1 MSKLN
6 ICDPLV
12 ARYLKGELAEL
23 SYLLSDEYLYLNTCV
38 GIEIALLRALAK
50 RGLLTEAQVEETAMS
65 CKQNMTAQEIEEE
78 DARIF
83 HDLKAVTNV
92 MARHSSQEV
101 APFIHLGAT
110 SYDILANAHLVRIK
124 DGTERLA
131 IPLLKRV
138 AAQLI
143 GLSEQHAE
151 TVCIGRTHGQY
162 AEPTT
167 FGYVMAAYVER
178 LGRCIVELESSLSK
192 LRGKFSGAVG
202 AYVSMGLLF
211 EDPREIEAEI
221 LAEIG
226 LSPGLTSTQ
235 ITHPEPALTVL
246 HHLVA
251 AFGVLANLAD
261 DLRSLQRSEIA
272 EVAEAYKADSQ
283 VGSSAMPHKRNPITW
298 ENIKSLWKT
307 FMPSMTTYYMD
318 QISEHQRDLTNSA
331 SARFLPRIILGLAV
345 AATRAE
351 KGLKFLYVDETAMKQ
366 RLESLEK
373 VNSGPAQVLLSA
385 VGCPDAHE
393 KVRLLSLEDGDL
405 FEKLQSDEELAPFW
419 SKLTDAQVE
428 GLQSAASTTKY
439 ATQQARET
447 ARHWT
452 SKLKLSGI

>member
-23 SYLLSDEYLYLNTCV
+23 AHILSDEHLYLDSCV
-38 GIEIALLRALAK
+38 RIEIALLRALAK
-50 RGLLTEAQVEETAMS
+50 RGLLSEEQVEETAKS
-65 CKQNMTAQEIEEE
+65 CQENMTADEIEEE

-92 MARHSSQEV
+92 MARHSSKEV

-110 SYDILANAHLVRIK
+110 SYDILANAHLIRIK
-124 DGTERLA
+124 EGTQQMA

-138 AAQLI
+138 SAQLI
-143 GLSEQHAE
+143 RLSIEHAE

-178 LGRCIVELESSLSK
+178 MGRCIVEIESGLGK

-211 EDPREIEAEI
+211 EDPRAIEAEI
-221 LAEIG
+221 LAEVG
-226 LSPGLTSTQ
+226 LEAGQTSTQ
-235 ITHPEPALTVL
+235 ITHPEPALAVL

-272 EVAEAYKADSQ
+272 EVAEAYKADTQ

-307 FMPSMTTYYMD
+307 FMPSITTYYMD

-345 AATRAE
+345 AAARAE
-351 KGLKFLYVDETAMKQ
+351 KGLKFLYVDKEAMKK
-366 RLESLEK
+366 RLESLDK
-373 VNSGPAQVLLSA
+373 VNSGPAQVVLSA

-405 FEKLQSDEELAPFW
+405 FEKLQCDEELAPYW

-428 GLQSAASTTKY
+428 GLQSPTSTTQY

-447 ARHWT
+447 AAQWKET
-452 SKLKLSGI
+452 LALP